1 MTSAQLI
8 PSLMFMTL
16 AAAAGFGLLQLFWFL
31 QRRSNQQAAERA
43 LVGAGRREDIG
54 ALPEIAGVGA
64 VALVAMALLAFGYN
78 SRDGVLQTAT
88 VPTSA
93 TAPASATDQMTNPPR
108 PRANPADM
116 AQPPTQY
123 PLGSGSP
130 TTTPTDPA
138 PSDRAVSPDVTTG
151 TR

>member
-1 MTSAQLI
+1 MDSAQLI

-16 AAAAGFGLLQLFWFL
+16 AAAAGFGVLQLFWFL
-31 QRRSNQQAAERA
+31 QRRSNRQAAEHA
-43 LVGAGRREDIG
+43 LVGAGRRNDAG

-64 VALVAMALLAFGYN
+64 VALLAMALLLFGYN
-78 SRDGVLQTAT
+78 SRESVLQTAT

-93 TAPASATDQMTNPPR
+93 TQPASATDQMTNPPR

-130 TTTPTDPA
+130 ATAPTAPA
-138 PSDRAVSPDVTTG
+138 PSPDATTG